1 MSQKMAHRIRRGS
14 VATLAFLLVLGTGLL
29 PAEAGPRQPVEL
41 QFLNVSDWHAQ
52 LDPLPVSGIGDV
64 GGAAVL
70 SSYWNADRAENPNS
84 LTLTAGDAFGASP
97 PLSNFFEE
105 VPAVLAMRMMGF
117 DVDTF
122 GNHNFDRGI
131 GHLQQMIDLAA
142 ASPSSQPGEPFRYV
156 SANLRNRDDNLTGVE
171 DFEIFEVGGVKVG
184 VVGITNPEAPELV
197 FPGNFGTIEPTD
209 PVSAANRA
217 KARARRA
224 GAKVLVA
231 ITHMG
236 VTGFDQDGNP
246 FGPLIDFAENVGG
259 FDIIFGDHTN
269 VEFNGIVNNAM
280 VVENRSKGR
289 TYAKVNLS
297 VDPRNGRVLDRSVEF
312 VTPVAANVTPD
323 PAIEAV
329 LQPFRDELAPI
340 LNQVV
345 GDSTVAIPRSDSC
358 GRADGR
364 LCESLV
370 GNVVTDAMRMAYNTD
385 FAITNAGGLRA
396 DLTCPEVD
404 SPTDFC
410 PPFTPPSFP
419 ITRGQVLTVLPFGNV
434 VATLTVDGGEL
445 RTYLE
450 QGVSAMP
457 AANGRFAQ
465 VSGLCFTY
473 DISAPVGSRVTE
485 VVRQAEDGSCS
496 GPPVDLTSA
505 STYSLAINDF
515 MASGGDGYPNVF
527 SRIVTRNVMDQDVE
541 ANIMVN
547 SPISPSI
554 QGRIVCTG
562 AGCPTPLP

>member
-1 MSQKMAHRIRRGS
+1 
-14 VATLAFLLVLGTGLL
+14 
-29 PAEAGPRQPVEL
+29 
-41 QFLNVSDWHAQ
+41 
-52 LDPLPVSGIGDV
+52 
-64 GGAAVL
+64 
-70 SSYWNADRAENPNS
+70 
-84 LTLTAGDAFGASP
+84 
-97 PLSNFFEE
+97 
-105 VPAVLAMRMMGF
+105 
-117 DVDTF
+117 
-122 GNHNFDRGI
+122 
-131 GHLQQMIDLAA
+131 MIDLAA

-217 KARARRA
+217 KAQARRA
-224 GAKVLVA
+224 GANVLVA

-259 FDIIFGDHTN
+259 FAIIFGDHTN

-323 PAIEAV
+323 PAIESM

-345 GDSTVAIPRSDSC
+345 GASTVAIPRSDSC

-370 GNVVTDAMRMAYNTD
+370 GNVVTDAMRTAYDTD

-396 DLTCPEVD
+396 DLTCPQVD

-410 PPFTPPSFP
+410 PPFTPPPFP

-434 VATLTVDGGEL
+434 VATLTIDGAEL
-445 RTYLE
+445 KTYLE

-473 DISAPVGSRVTE
+473 DVSAPVGSRVTE

-496 GPPVDLTSA
+496 GPPVDLTSS

-541 ANIMVN
+541 AYIMAN
-547 SPISPSI
+547 PPISPSI

>member
-1 MSQKMAHRIRRGS
+1 MSHMMGHRTQRGR
-14 VATLAFLLVLGTGLL
+14 AAILAVLLVLGTGFL
-29 PAEAGPRQPVEL
+29 PAEAEPQQPVDL

-70 SSYWNADRAENPNS
+70 SSYWDADRAENPNS
-84 LTLTAGDAFGASP
+84 VTLTAGDAFGASP

-217 KARARRA
+217 KAQARRA

-231 ITHMG
+231 ITHLG

-246 FGPLIDFAENVGG
+246 FGPLIDFAEDVGG
-259 FDIIFGDHTN
+259 FAIIFGDHTN
-269 VEFNGIVNNAM
+269 VEFNGIVNNAL

-297 VDPRNGRVLDRSVEF
+297 VDPTNGRVLDRSVEF

-323 PAIEAV
+323 RAIEAM

-345 GDSTVAIPRSDSC
+345 GASTVPIPRSDSC

-370 GNVVTDAMRMAYNTD
+370 GSVVTDAMRTAYGTD

-410 PPFTPPSFP
+410 PPFTPPPFP

-434 VATLTVDGGEL
+434 VATLTVDGAEL
-445 RTYLE
+445 KTFLE

-457 AANGRFAQ
+457 GANGRFAQ
-465 VSGLCFTY
+465 VSGLCFAY
-473 DISAPVGSRVTE
+473 DVTASVGSRVTE

-541 ANIMVN
+541 AYIMAN

-554 QGRIVCTG
+554 QSRIVCTG
-562 AGCPTPLP
+562 AGCPTQLP

>member
-1 MSQKMAHRIRRGS
+1 MMGQRIRRGS
-14 VATLAFLLVLGTGLL
+14 VATLALLLVFGTGLL
-29 PAEAGPRQPVEL
+29 PAEAEPRQPVEL

-97 PLSNFFEE
+97 PLANFFEE

-142 ASPSSQPGEPFRYV
+142 ASPSSQPGDPFRYV

-224 GAKVLVA
+224 GANVLVA

-236 VTGFDQDGNP
+236 VTGFDEDGNP

-259 FDIIFGDHTN
+259 FAIIFGDHTN
-269 VEFNGIVNNAM
+269 VEFNGIVNNAL

-323 PAIEAV
+323 PAIEAM
-329 LQPFRDELAPI
+329 LRPFRDELAPI

-345 GDSTVAIPRSDSC
+345 GASTVAIPRSDSC

-370 GNVVTDAMRMAYNTD
+370 GNVVTDAMRMAYDTD

-410 PPFTPPSFP
+410 PAFTPPPFP

-434 VATLTVDGGEL
+434 VATLTVDGAEL
-445 RTYLE
+445 KTYLE

-465 VSGLCFTY
+465 VSGLCFAY

-496 GPPVDLTSA
+496 GAPVDLTSV

-541 ANIMVN
+541 AYIMAN

-554 QGRIVCTG
+554 QSRIACTG
-562 AGCPTPLP
+562 VGCPMPLP

>member
-1 MSQKMAHRIRRGS
+1 MMGLRIRRGI
-14 VATLAFLLVLGTGLL
+14 VATLALLLVLGTGLL
-29 PAEAGPRQPVEL
+29 PAEAEPRQPVEL

-97 PLSNFFEE
+97 PLANFFEE

-231 ITHMG
+231 ITHLG

-259 FDIIFGDHTN
+259 FAIIFGDHTN
-269 VEFNGIVNNAM
+269 VEFNGIVNNAL

-297 VDPRNGRVLDRSVEF
+297 VDPDNGRVLDRSVEF

-323 PAIEAV
+323 PAIQAM

-345 GDSTVAIPRSDSC
+345 GASTVAIPRSDSC

-370 GNVVTDAMRMAYNTD
+370 GNVVTDAMRLAYATD

-410 PPFTPPSFP
+410 PAFTPPPFP

-434 VATLTVDGGEL
+434 VATLTVDGAEL
-445 RTYLE
+445 KTYLE

-465 VSGLCFTY
+465 VSGLCFAY

-541 ANIMVN
+541 AYITAN

-562 AGCPTPLP
+562 AGCPIPLP